1 MGAYAGPDIVESG
14 LVLALDAGNTKSLN
28 IPTQADHGYADWYCL
43 VSGTVTYS
51 IINSTGGVI
60 YERNGSTVTTMVTAT
75 VPQRGTFSV
84 TAGRFYYGS
93 VPINLVLEDGHERM
107 APLTMVGTQFWC
119 VAARDA
125 PSTYYVY
132 SPYQATTVNFYDNTV
147 GGLTGTATST
157 ISLSAGQSGTFTSNN
172 LTNHWISSS
181 VPIIATATQ
190 TGWDK
195 TILSPMSTYVYQR
208 FQNNFGTTNFTTP
221 TNNNAYVTYDSTYKV
236 MNMSIADG
244 SGGDCAQGLGLEYLS
259 DTYSWGNVVSDY
271 TMVFPYNGTFT
282 ASYWSGTAWVVWDTH
297 TVTTGSITNPPS
309 IARDGSTG
317 VGIAA
322 TNIAGFASNMAS
334 GATLWKWEGTA
345 PFYLN
350 INDNADDEFSVLGWL
365 SSRNTSPRS
374 SNVITDIT
382 GRGNNGTLTNNPV
395 FTLVNGG
402 SLAFD
407 GVDDYVEFGGTARYF
422 TSYITQQITIETW
435 LYVPS
440 SATWSNGF
448 YGNIVTRGYYGGS
461 HGLFRT
467 TTNNQVSAWFRQ
479 PGGFVGGGQVESLGT
494 IVRDTWNQL
503 VAIWKAPGSALYI
516 NGQLSSQNST
526 ALADLSAAATDD
538 FWYIGR
544 NTAAGGAEGNYFT
557 GNQAQTK
564 IYNRALTATEIAQN
578 FNATRSRYGI

>member
-1 MGAYAGPDIVESG
+1 MACAAGPDISENG
-14 LVLALDAGNTKSLN
+14 LVLTLDAGNSKSLN

-60 YERNGSTVTTMVTAT
+60 YERNGSTVTTIVTAS

-93 VPINLVLEDGHERM
+93 VPINLVVEDGHERM
-107 APLTMVGTQFWC
+107 VPLTMVGTQFWC
-119 VAARDA
+119 VAARDN

-157 ISLSAGQSGTFTSNN
+157 LSLSAGQSGTFTSNN

-190 TGWDK
+190 TGWDR

-208 FQNNFGTTNFTTP
+208 YQNYINTTNSTTP

-282 ASYWSGTAWVVWDTH
+282 ASYWSGTTWVVWDTH
-297 TVTTGSITNPPS
+297 TITTGSITNPPS
-309 IARDGSTG
+309 IARDGWTG

-322 TNIAGFASNMAS
+322 TSISGLAANMAS

-350 INDNADDEFSVLGWL
+350 INDNADDEFSVLGWN
-365 SSRNTSPRS
+365 SSTQNTPRS
-374 SNVITDIT
+374 SNIITDIS
-382 GRGNNGTLTNNPV
+382 GRTNNGTLVNGPIYIKG
-395 FTLVNGG
+395 NGG
-402 SLAFD
+402 SLSFD
-407 GVDDYVEFGGTARYF
+407 GTDDYINIPFNASTMDFSLAQTICMWIKPITGSNTARRNPYN
-422 TSYITQQITIETW
+422 Q
-435 LYVPS
+435 
-440 SATWSNGF
+440 A
-448 YGNIVTRGYYGGS
+448 YGGS
-461 HGLFRT
+461 GTLTYEINQTITYYFGTNGGDGLPYSEVSSGFTIAANELVFISVTRDQA
-467 TTNNQVSAWFRQ
+467 TNSCKWYKNAQLFTNGTA
-479 PGGFVGGGQVESLGT
+479 GGY
-494 IVRDTWNQL
+494 
-503 VAIWKAPGSALYI
+503 A
-516 NGQLSSQNST
+516 ST
-526 ALADLSAAATDD
+526 ANGTSSIL
-538 FWYIGR
+538 IGD
-544 NTAAGGAEGNYFT
+544 GYVSGFLGNIYDC
-557 GNQAQTK
+557 K
-564 IYNRALTATEIAQN
+564 VYNRALTAQEIQQN
-578 FNATRSRYGI
+578 FIATKGRYGI